1 VSLLSCVTAA
11 LCHCCP
17 LSPLPSVTAA
27 LCHCCQCCPVSLSPS
42 VHVSLLSLLPCYP
55 LPLLPSTIAAMCPLT
70 VLTDSPRSP
79 STALQ
84 DDSTD
89 FILPLTH
96 DASLRKMEMFCCS
109 PSFFE
114 ALGMDQLYTAL
125 NYDTTFGH
133 KFYVHCASANLFIFK
148 QKPLHLVFVTMSQ
161 RKLQSS
167 HEAGLELILGLNPN
181 LRQCRA
187 ASRDLEQGIANAL
200 QAKFPFAIIFSD
212 GKHVWSLLSEKFE
225 KDDVPKPMRRYIE
238 QRLTATIALCS
249 THGCRS

>member
-1 VSLLSCVTAA
+1 
-11 LCHCCP
+11 
-17 LSPLPSVTAA
+17 
-27 LCHCCQCCPVSLSPS
+27 
-42 VHVSLLSLLPCYP
+42 
-55 LPLLPSTIAAMCPLT
+55 
-70 VLTDSPRSP
+70 
-79 STALQ
+79 
-84 DDSTD
+84 
-89 FILPLTH
+89 
-96 DASLRKMEMFCCS
+96 MEMFCCS

-238 QRLTATIALCS
+238 QRLTAALSNDRALFDAWVQELIAFSSPYKHVQKFFIQTLF
-249 THGCRS
+249 TEDVLPGLLRATR